1 MKITEAIAAVA
12 AQAGLSENDAFAVME
27 EIMSGQAT
35 DAQIAG
41 LITALRVKGE
51 TEAEITGFA
60 RAIRAGAAKTN
71 LKDTNL
77 LDTCGTGGDM
87 SNTFNISTA
96 AAFVVAACGVPVAK
110 HGNRSVSS
118 KCGSADVLEA
128 LGFNLNISPTAAA
141 KAIELTGITFL
152 FAPIFHSA
160 MKHAVKARREIGI
173 RTIFNLLGPL
183 SNPATADFQLMGVCS
198 PELTEILGRVLMRLG
213 VKRALVVHG
222 AGGLD
227 EISTV
232 GPTRITEV
240 KNKMVET
247 YEVDP
252 AVYGMARAKI
262 EDLRGGK
269 PEENAA
275 LMLRVLGGEPG
286 PVEDIVV
293 LNAAA
298 ALYTAGKTE
307 SIEAGIKTAVEAI
320 YSGEAMNKLEQL
332 KKYTNEVY
340 GKEVG
345 AEKLF
350 STA

>member
-1 MKITEAIAAVA
+1 MTITEAIAAVSM
-12 AQAGLSENDAFAVME
+12 QAGLSEQDAFAVME

-51 TEAEITGFA
+51 TEEEIAGFA
-60 RAIRAGAAKTN
+60 RAIRTGAAKTD
-71 LKDTNL
+71 LKGTDL

-96 AAFVVAACGVPVAK
+96 AAFIVAACGVPVAK

-118 KCGSADVLEA
+118 NCGSADVLEA
-128 LGFNLNISPTAAA
+128 LGFNLNISPAAAA

-152 FAPIFHSA
+152 FAPLFHAA
-160 MKHAVKARREIGI
+160 MKHAVKARKEIGI

-183 SNPATADFQLMGVCS
+183 SNPASADFQLMGVCS

-227 EISTV
+227 EISTI
-232 GPTRITEV
+232 GPTRVTEV

-252 AVYGMARAKI
+252 IAYGIARTKI

-275 LMLRVLGGEPG
+275 LMLRVLGGAPG
-286 PVEDIVV
+286 PIEDIVV
-293 LNAAA
+293 INAAA
-298 ALYTAGKTE
+298 ALYTAAKTD
-307 SIEAGIKTAVEAI
+307 SIEAGIKKALEAI

-332 KKYTNEVY
+332 KKYTNEAY
-340 GKEVG
+340 RKEVG
-345 AEKLF
+345 AENLY